1 MQSNITIFT
10 DGASSG
16 NPGPGG
22 WGTVVRHGDQ
32 VTELGRAETRTTNN
46 RMELEA
52 VLEGLKFVVEH
63 SMNSLPIT
71 LYTDSSYVANGATN
85 WIKGWKVRGWT
96 NKMGDPIANVD
107 LWKDMALVLPDVNV
121 KFENVSGHSGIPGNE
136 RCDEIATG
144 FAKGVPVHLYNGAY
158 SQYDHDLENIA
169 VDPKMK
175 KSKDRSKA
183 TAFSYLSLVGG
194 VLKIHS
200 SWNDCKARVEGQKG
214 TRYKKSI
221 SKSDEDAIRKSWGV

>member
-1 MQSNITIFT
+1 MQSHITIFT

-22 WGTVVRHGDQ
+22 WGTLVRHNDQ
-32 VTELGRAETRTTNN
+32 ITELGAAETRTTNN
-46 RMELEA
+46 RMELKA
-52 VLEGLKFVVEH
+52 VLEGLNFVVEH
-63 SMNSLPIT
+63 RLNDQPIT
-71 LYTDSSYVANGATN
+71 LYTDSSYVANGATA
-85 WIKGWKVRGWT
+85 WIKGWKMRGWT

-107 LWKDMALVLPDVNV
+107 LWKDMADALSNVNV
-121 KFENVSGHSGIPGNE
+121 KFVNVSGHSGIPGNE

-144 FAKGVPVHLYNGAY
+144 FSKNAQVHLYNGKY
-158 SQYDHDLENIA
+158 SEYTVDLENIT

-200 SWNDCKARVEGQKG
+200 SWNECKSRVEGQKG
-214 TRYKKSI
+214 AKYKKSV
-221 SKSDEDAIRKSWGV
+221 SKSDEDMIRKSWGV